1 MTESLMTDQA
11 ATTTEGT
18 PASQDASSTQPTGG
32 EQQASQQQAD
42 GKQNQQAGQDGQ
54 DTGNADSD
62 KAGNTSKQ
70 GAPEAY
76 EFQAIEGQEFDPE
89 VMKSFSEIAKE
100 LDLPQDA
107 AQKVLDKVAPKILER
122 QMQALENVRNEWAE
136 SARTDKEF
144 GGDKLNDNLV
154 VAKKALDSFGTPE
167 LRKLLNES
175 GLGNHPEMIRLMYR
189 AGKAISEDRFVGGT
203 RGGQKSGP
211 KGFNDLASAL
221 YSNQQT

>member
-42 GKQNQQAGQDGQ
+42 GTQNQQAGQDGQ
-54 DTGNADSD
+54 NTGNTEGDQNCD
-62 KAGNTSKQ
+62 KATAK
-70 GAPEAY
+70 APEAY
-76 EFQAIEGQEFDPE
+76 EFKAEEGREFDPE
-89 VMKSFSEIAKE
+89 VLKSFSEIAKE

-107 AQKVLDKVAPKILER
+107 AQKMLDKVAPKIMER
-122 QMQALENVRNEWAE
+122 QMQALEAVRNEWAE

-175 GLGNHPEMIRLMYR
+175 GLGNHPELIRLMYR

-221 YSNQQT
+221 YSNQQS

>member
-1 MTESLMTDQA
+1 MTESLMTDQT

-42 GKQNQQAGQDGQ
+42 GTQNQQAGQDGQ
-54 DTGNADSD
+54 KTGNTEGDQNGDQA
-62 KAGNTSKQ
+62 KPN
-70 GAPEAY
+70 APEVY
-76 EFQAIEGQEFDPE
+76 EFKAQEGREFDPE
-89 VMKSFSEIAKE
+89 VIKSFSEIAKE

-122 QMQALENVRNEWAE
+122 QMQALETVRNEWAE

-154 VAKKALDSFGTPE
+154 VAKKALDSFGSPE

-175 GLGNHPEMIRLMYR
+175 GLGNHPEMIRMMYR

-221 YSNQQT
+221 YSNQQS

>member
-42 GKQNQQAGQDGQ
+42 GTQNQQAGQDGQ
-54 DTGNADSD
+54 KSGDSD
-62 KAGNTSKQ
+62 GATQQKS
-70 GAPEAY
+70 APEQY
-76 EFQAIEGQEFDPE
+76 EFNAPEGKQFDPE

-100 LDLPQDA
+100 LDLPQEA
-107 AQKVLDKVAPKILER
+107 AQKVLDKVAPKIMER
-122 QMQALENVRNEWAE
+122 QMQVLETARNEWAE

-144 GGDKLNDNLV
+144 GGEKLNENLV

>member
-18 PASQDASSTQPTGG
+18 ASSQDASSTQPTGG

-42 GKQNQQAGQDGQ
+42 GTQNQQAGQ
-54 DTGNADSD
+54 
-62 KAGNTSKQ
+62 
-70 GAPEAY
+70 
-76 EFQAIEGQEFDPE
+76 EGQESGNTQGDQNGEQAKANAPEVYEFKAPEGKDFDPE
-89 VMKSFSEIAKE
+89 VIKSFSEIAKE

-107 AQKVLDKVAPKILER
+107 AQKMLDKVAPKIMER
-122 QMQALENVRNEWAE
+122 QMQALETARNEWAE

-189 AGKAISEDRFVGGT
+189 AGKAISEDRFVGGA

-211 KGFNDLASAL
+211 MGFNEKASQL
-221 YSNQQT
+221 YSNQQS

>member
-42 GKQNQQAGQDGQ
+42 GTQNQQAGQEGQ
-54 DTGNADSD
+54 DTGNADGD
-62 KAGNTSKQ
+62 KAGDTSKQ

-76 EFQAIEGQEFDPE
+76 EFQAMEGQEFDPE

>member
-11 ATTTEGT
+11 ATTTEGA

-42 GKQNQQAGQDGQ
+42 STQNQQAGQDGQ
-54 DTGNADSD
+54 KTGNAESD
-62 KAGNTSKQ
+62 KAGDTSKQ

-76 EFQAIEGQEFDPE
+76 EFKPPEGQQFDPE
-89 VMKSFSEIAKE
+89 VMNSFSEIAKE
-100 LDLPQDA
+100 LNLPQDA
-107 AQKVLDKVAPKILER
+107 AQKMVDKVAPKILER
-122 QMQALENVRNEWAE
+122 QMQALETVRNEWAE

-144 GGDKLNDNLV
+144 GGEKLNDNLV
-154 VAKKALDSFGTPE
+154 TAKKALDAFGSPE
-167 LRKLLNES
+167 LRQLLNES

>member
-42 GKQNQQAGQDGQ
+42 GTQNQQAGQGGQ
-54 DTGNADSD
+54 KTGNTEGDQNGEQA
-62 KAGNTSKQ
+62 KAN
-70 GAPEAY
+70 APEVY
-76 EFQAIEGQEFDPE
+76 EFKAQEGREFDPE
-89 VMKSFSEIAKE
+89 VIKSFSEIAKE

-122 QMQALENVRNEWAE
+122 QMQALETVRNEWAE

-154 VAKKALDSFGTPE
+154 VAKKALDSFGSPE

-175 GLGNHPEMIRLMYR
+175 GLGNHPEMIRMMYR

-221 YSNQQT
+221 YSNQQS

>member
-42 GKQNQQAGQDGQ
+42 GTQNQQAGQDGQ
-54 DTGNADSD
+54 ETGNADGD
-62 KAGNTSKQ
+62 KAGDTSKQ

-76 EFQAIEGQEFDPE
+76 EFKAIEGQEFDPE

>member
-11 ATTTEGT
+11 ATTTEGA

-42 GKQNQQAGQDGQ
+42 STQNQQAGQDGQ
-54 DTGNADSD
+54 KTGNAEGD
-62 KAGNTSKQ
+62 KAGDTSKQ

-76 EFQAIEGQEFDPE
+76 EFKAPEGQQFDPE
-89 VMKSFSEIAKE
+89 VMNSFSEIAKE
-100 LDLPQDA
+100 LNLPQDA
-107 AQKVLDKVAPKILER
+107 AQKMVDKVAPKILER
-122 QMQALENVRNEWAE
+122 QMQALETVRNEWAE

-144 GGDKLNDNLV
+144 GGEKLNDNLV
-154 VAKKALDSFGTPE
+154 TAKKALDAFGSPE
-167 LRKLLNES
+167 LRQLLNES

>member
-18 PASQDASSTQPTGG
+18 PASQDALSTQPTGG

-42 GKQNQQAGQDGQ
+42 GTQNQQAGQEGQ
-54 DTGNADSD
+54 DTGNADGD
-62 KAGNTSKQ
+62 KAGDTSKQ

>member
-42 GKQNQQAGQDGQ
+42 STQNQQAGQDGQ
-54 DTGNADSD
+54 KTGNDEGD
-62 KAGNTSKQ
+62 KAGEPAKQ

-76 EFQAIEGQEFDPE
+76 EFKAIEGQEFDPE

>member
-11 ATTTEGT
+11 ATTTEGA

-42 GKQNQQAGQDGQ
+42 GTQNQQAGQDGQ
-54 DTGNADSD
+54 D
-62 KAGNTSKQ
+62 AGNTDGDQNGDNTKQ

-76 EFQAIEGQEFDPE
+76 EFQAPEGQAFDPE

-100 LDLPQDA
+100 LDLPQEA

>member
-32 EQQASQQQAD
+32 EQQAAQQQAD
-42 GKQNQQAGQDGQ
+42 STQNQQAGQDGQ
-54 DTGNADSD
+54 DTGNAEGD
-62 KAGNTSKQ
+62 KAGDTKQ

-76 EFQAIEGQEFDPE
+76 EFKAQEGREFDPE

-107 AQKVLDKVAPKILER
+107 AQKVLDKVTPKILER

-136 SARTDKEF
+136 NARTDKEF

>member
-54 DTGNADSD
+54 DTGNADGD

-175 GLGNHPEMIRLMYR
+175 GLGNHPEMIRLMFR